1 MSPAAAAR
9 AIIRWR
15 NERGSSAQGVWSSS
29 IMLTTIW
36 PLRGAYG
43 RMTNVDGSGM
53 SRISPTG
60 P

>member
-1 MSPAAAAR
+1 
-9 AIIRWR
+9 
-15 NERGSSAQGVWSSS
+15 
-29 IMLTTIW
+29 MLTTIW

-43 RMTNVDGSGM
+43 RITNVDGSGM